1 MIVKLNN
8 RQIAK
13 VNNRQVDARNIVI
26 GVQSDNNVEVLD
38 FIIARYT
45 GTGIDLS
52 LGIGYAVFQ
61 LPDGTNGF
69 VTLTPEVLEDDE
81 NRIKLTLP
89 VGAQLT
95 AQKGTVKMCLKISGL
110 EFSLWNSALFT
121 LFVAGTLP
129 MAEPLPLSLFTEAST
144 RMDDAE
150 SEPPITI
157 TERNMNIPAELK
169 TIAVQNDE
177 NSESVKI
184 VVPRYFDGNDLSAH
198 EFLLHTEMGTN
209 GTDDIVFNGT
219 QGQTK
224 EVKGTTVELTWV
236 LRPPQTSF
244 AGKLSAQVYV
254 YGEGF
259 KWHSYVGEFT
269 VARHI
274 SGDPVVPDTP
284 TLFEQFLEQ
293 VKQYRDEAASSAS
306 SATAS
311 KTAAA
316 QSAASALSSKNAAAI
331 SASQAADSAQGIQ
344 EAKDDAAQSAASA
357 EESAI
362 RAENA
367 ARESLGFRTF
377 NGSVRPDENGDLDP
391 SRPMFAGTGESVT
404 VKATGDRINNVIIH
418 GFTTQAGSGDPS
430 PDNVRP
436 IIVAGLDKNLVNLSW
451 REFTR
456 VGVSV
461 KCENNKLI
469 WSGVA
474 SDNFSGYT
482 VWSFEGVSLQK
493 SLAPG
498 KYTIALVGDIDVTL
512 EFFFKRSNATE
523 TQDAITSVSCRTG
536 EKTVVELTES
546 CVNIFN
552 RAWRSHVK
560 GVDYTGKCVYFSI
573 MGGEVEKPTVNAY
586 IESDYAATIYTQG
599 KTLEQF
605 TVGLNEPLCE
615 DAAIDT
621 VGTEN
626 HSWGFLK
633 LTEND
638 NWGVRT
644 GPTADGEKPYFTLY
658 LNDVPYGAQTVC
670 DTYTNFGYQVPL
682 KNNAIS
688 TSIYLNNGFTVRD
701 DRFSDVESWKQHLK
715 SNPIT
720 VLYKRRTIKSYTNEP
735 VEITAVPSGDGTF
748 KVSSESEVS
757 VYLKPFSDAST
768 VNGKELASVA
778 ASGSYN
784 DLTNKP
790 TALKNPNA
798 LTLQMGESNEQV
810 YDGSEAKTFNVTPA
824 NIGALGTT
832 EKAASAKVA
841 DAASGYAFYMGYTN
855 KNAGIE
861 AQTKGVRLSWGK
873 ENSYK
878 LFFGQDPTYGNAL
891 CLHASSNGTY
901 ALGNSTAR
909 WASIYSTNGTIQTSD
924 ATRKEQVTAL
934 GEKQLAFFEK
944 LRPVSY
950 KLKSGFDDA
959 ENHDRLHYGFIAQ
972 EVEQAMGECGI
983 TAMEFGGLCKDKEIV
998 LAKTLNED
1006 GTESLASKETG
1017 ADIYSLR
1024 YQEFIALNTAAI
1036 QALKAE
1042 IAELKNQ
1049 LNKLTEQL
1057 K

>member
-1 MIVKLNN
+1 MIVKL
-8 RQIAK
+8 
-13 VNNRQVDARNIVI
+13 NNRQVDARNIVV

-45 GTGIDLS
+45 DTGIDLS

-81 NRIKLTLP
+81 NLIKLTLP
-89 VGAQLT
+89 IGAQIT

-129 MAEPLPLSLFTEAST
+129 MAEPLPLSLFAEAST

-184 VVPRYFDGNDLSAH
+184 IVPRYFDGNDLSVH

-219 QGQTK
+219 RGQTK
-224 EVKGTTVELTWV
+224 EVKETTVELTWV

-254 YGEGF
+254 YGEEF

-293 VKQYRDEAASSAS
+293 VKKYRDEAVSSA
-306 SATAS
+306 
-311 KTAAA
+311 AAA
-316 QSAASALSSKNAAAI
+316 AKSAAEALSSKNAAAV

-391 SRPMFAGTGESVT
+391 SRPMFAGTGENVT
-404 VKATGDRINNVIIH
+404 VKSTGDRINNVIVH
-418 GFTTQAGSGDPS
+418 GFTEQAGSGDPS
-430 PDNVRP
+430 PDNVRE
-436 IIVAGLDKNLVNLSW
+436 ISVAGIRMQKKVITGLEVGW
-451 REFTR
+451 RETGTGTHKYYACALFDDLAGAQINT
-456 VGVSV
+456 VKLCSSYLKPELSSSLEAGKPGIFAFNNTVFLKSDGVSTLDEQLEVLKNTNLTVWYVNNSKTGDIYIPIETQGAEYRCACV
-461 KCENNKLI
+461 KINDFLCEGDTVDTNGTERHLKGFVLLTGNENFQPNNQQFWPEGYAQFYAFSVCAAGITDKD
-469 WSGVA
+469 SGKCSHAKYAALA
-474 SDNFSGYT
+474 SDRIPSVTVDNSG
-482 VWSFEGVSLQK
+482 GVYIKLPISVCGNT
-493 SLAPG
+493 SE
-498 KYTIALVGDIDVTL
+498 TI
-512 EFFFKRSNATE
+512 
-523 TQDAITSVSCRTG
+523 
-536 EKTVVELTES
+536 
-546 CVNIFN
+546 
-552 RAWRSHVK
+552 
-560 GVDYTGKCVYFSI
+560 
-573 MGGEVEKPTVNAY
+573 
-586 IESDYAATIYTQG
+586 
-599 KTLEQF
+599 EQY
-605 TVGLNEPLCE
+605 LISQAQN
-615 DAAIDT
+615 
-621 VGTEN
+621 GT
-626 HSWGFLK
+626 
-633 LTEND
+633 
-638 NWGVRT
+638 
-644 GPTADGEKPYFTLY
+644 
-658 LNDVPYGAQTVC
+658 
-670 DTYTNFGYQVPL
+670 
-682 KNNAIS
+682 
-688 TSIYLNNGFTVRD
+688 
-701 DRFSDVESWKQHLK
+701 
-715 SNPIT
+715 
-720 VLYKRRTIKSYTNEP
+720 P
-735 VEITAVPSGDGTF
+735 VEIEYTLKTPSEYTNPPTELTAVPSDDGTF
-748 KVSSESEVS
+748 TVSADAEPD
-757 VYLKPFSDAST
+757 VYLKPLTDAST
-768 VNGKELASVA
+768 INGKKPSCVA
-778 ASGSYN
+778 ISGSYE
-784 DLTNKP
+784 DLEDKP
-790 TALKNPNA
+790 TAA
-798 LTLQMGESNEQV
+798 
-810 YDGSEAKTFNVTPA
+810 D
-824 NIGALGTT
+824 IGALGKA
-832 EKAASAKVA
+832 EKAESAKVA
-841 DAASGYAFYMGYTN
+841 DNASGSNFYMGALN
-855 KNAGIE
+855 LKAGVE
-861 AQTKGVRLSWGK
+861 AQSTGVRLSWGK
-873 ENSYK
+873 EYSYK
-878 LFFGQDPTYGNAL
+878 LFFGQDPTYGDAL
-891 CLHASSNGTY
+891 CLHPSSSGTY

-924 ATRKEQVTAL
+924 ATRKEQITAL

-972 EVEQAMGECGI
+972 EVEQAMAECDI
-983 TAMEFGGLCKDKEIV
+983 SAMEFGGLCKDKEVV

-1006 GTESLASKETG
+1006 GTESVASKEIG
-1017 ADIYSLR
+1017 ADVYSLR

-1036 QALKAE
+1036 QALKQEVTALR
-1042 IAELKNQ
+1042 AELNTMK
-1049 LNKLTEQL
+1049 KGDAET
-1057 K
+1057 